1 MQFGGKSGKHAG
13 IPNLVK
19 LAISKSSRR
28 LALVSCFGGAKIN
41 NICQIWHLGSFL
53 KVFLTS

>member
-19 LAISKSSRR
+19 LAISKWSRR
-28 LALVSCFGGAKIN
+28 LELVSCFGGAKIN
-41 NICQIWHLGSFL
+41 NMPNI
-53 KVFLTS
+53 